1 MKHIQILIVEDEP
14 AMAFV
19 LNRQVERS
27 GFSVCGIVSSSEDA
41 LRFFHAHQPHIIL
54 MDFHILGLMNGFE
67 TAREI
72 HKHRPVPI
80 IMMSA
85 TLSHEIENIINHTP
99 NLYFLPKP
107 AETINL
113 VQMIKRCLSIQD

>member
-1 MKHIQILIVEDEP
+1 MKHIQVLIVEDEP

-19 LNRQVERS
+19 LNRQIERS

-41 LRFFHAHQPHIIL
+41 IHSFHTHNPHIIL
-54 MDFHILGLMNGFE
+54 MDFHILGLLNGLE

-72 HKHRPVPI
+72 HKLKPVPI

-85 TLSHEIENIINHTP
+85 TLNHEVEKMIQDNP

-107 AETINL
+107 SETANL
-113 VQMIKRCLSIQD
+113 VQTIRNCLSI

>member
-1 MKHIQILIVEDEP
+1 MKHIQVLIVEDEP

-19 LNRQVERS
+19 LNRQIERS

-41 LRFFHAHQPHIIL
+41 LQCFHTHNPHIIL
-54 MDFHILGLMNGFE
+54 MDFHILGLMNGLE

-72 HKHRPVPI
+72 HRHKPIPI

-85 TLSHEIENIINHTP
+85 TLNYEVEKMIQDNP

-107 AETINL
+107 AETANL
-113 VQMIKRCLSIQD
+113 ASMIKNCLSI

>member
-1 MKHIQILIVEDEP
+1 MKHIQVLIVEDEP

-19 LNRQVERS
+19 LNRQIERS

-41 LRFFHAHQPHIIL
+41 LRCFHEHQPHVIL
-54 MDFHILGLMNGFE
+54 MDFHILGNLNGLE

-72 HKHRPVPI
+72 HKYKPVPI

-85 TLSHEIENIINHTP
+85 TLNHEVEKMIQDSP

-107 AETINL
+107 AETANLTQTIIN
-113 VQMIKRCLSIQD
+113 CLSV

>member
-1 MKHIQILIVEDEP
+1 MKHIQVLIVEDEP

-41 LRFFHAHQPHIIL
+41 LRCFHTHQPHVIL
-54 MDFHILGLMNGFE
+54 MDFHILGMMNGIE
-67 TAREI
+67 TAQEI
-72 HKHRPVPI
+72 HKHKPIPI

-85 TLSHEIENIINHTP
+85 TLNDEIEKIIKNTP

-107 AETINL
+107 AETANL
-113 VQMIKRCLSIQD
+113 VQMIKQCLSLC